1 LTMKTV
7 NVECFFLFTFG
18 TGSNENLIINVT
30 EFVDSKAFSGG
41 GDGDGGNSKPQPE
54 TPTEALSS
62 SIKTCVKA
70 MARCYVDILLFVPR
84 NVKYAIDNA
93 NH

>member
-1 LTMKTV
+1 MKTV

-30 EFVDSKAFSGG
+30 EFVDSKAFGGGDSGG
-41 GDGDGGNSKPQPE
+41 GGSSNAQPE
-54 TPTEALSS
+54 TPFEALSS
-62 SIKTCVKA
+62 SVQTCVKT

-84 NVKYAIDNA
+84 NVKYVIDKA